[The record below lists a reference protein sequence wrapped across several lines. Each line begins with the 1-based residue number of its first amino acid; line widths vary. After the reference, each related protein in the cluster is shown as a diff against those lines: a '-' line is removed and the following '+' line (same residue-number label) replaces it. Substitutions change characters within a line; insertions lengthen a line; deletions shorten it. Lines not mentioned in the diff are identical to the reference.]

1 MRTVNLFGAM
11 NLLIFHLHDMGRYCS
26 PYGFPARTP
35 HMQAFAERGTLF
47 RNAHCA
53 APTCSP
59 SRAALLTGQ
68 TAHQAGMLG
77 LLHRGFDL
85 TDYSL
90 HLGSFLGRNGYES
103 VYAGVQHEF
112 RKDSDQEIPYRRKLV
127 PSREEGSHDEQA
139 ATASAE
145 FLDEVGEKPF
155 FLWTGMI
162 YPHRPFLKADPSK
175 YNPNHIQPPAPIPD
189 TPETRQDMADYFESV
204 EHADACFGTV
214 MDALD
219 RNGLREQTIVILTTD
234 HGIAF
239 PEMKCNLTAHG
250 TGVAMV
256 MDYPGNPMRGRACDA
271 LVSHIDVFPTLCE
284 LLGLDSPD
292 HLIGE
297 SLVPLFMGETEAVRE
312 DAFAEV
318 NYHAGRD
325 IMRSVRTNRYNYV
338 RIFDRDAN
346 VAMVNI
352 DGGPS
357 KDVLEIYGLGN
368 DTPRERVQLYDLV
381 FDPQERRNLAGD
393 PAYRNARLDM
403 DQRLKQW
410 MVMTD
415 DPAFRGPVAAPE
427 GAVVD
432 ARSQRDPR

>member
-1 MRTVNLFGAM
+1 
-11 NLLIFHLHDMGRYCS
+11 
-26 PYGFPARTP
+26 
-35 HMQAFAERGTLF
+35 MQAFAERATVF
-47 RNAHCA
+47 RNAHAA

-85 TDYSL
+85 KDYSQ
-90 HLGSFLGRNGYES
+90 HLGNFLKGHGYETA
-103 VYAGVQHEF
+103 YAGVQHEF
-112 RKDSDQEIPYRRKLV
+112 NPDSDQNVPYQRKLV
-127 PSREEGSHDEQA
+127 PSREEGTRDEQA

-145 FLDEVGEKPF
+145 FLDEVGDKPF

-162 YPHRPFLKADPSK
+162 YPHRPFLKADPAK
-175 YNPNHIQPPAPIPD
+175 FDPNHIQAPAPLPD
-189 TPETRQDMADYFESV
+189 TPGTRQDMADYFESV

-214 MDALD
+214 MEALD
-219 RNGLREQTIVILTTD
+219 RNGLREKTIVILTTD

-250 TGVAMV
+250 TGVALV

-284 LLGLDSPD
+284 MMGLDPPEY
-292 HLIGE
+292 LIGE
-297 SLVPLFMGETEAVRE
+297 SLLPLFNGEQEAVRE
-312 DAFAEV
+312 DLFAEV

-325 IMRSVRTNRYNYV
+325 VMRGVRTNRYNLIRV
-338 RIFDRDAN
+338 FDQDAH
-346 VAMVNI
+346 VTLVNI
-352 DGGPS
+352 DPGKS
-357 KDVLEIYGLGN
+357 KTLLMEHGLGN
-368 DTPRERVQLYDLV
+368 DTLRERVQLYDLV
-381 FDPQERRNLAGD
+381 FDPQERHNLAFD
-393 PAYRNARLDM
+393 PAYRDVRISM
-403 DQRLKQW
+403 EQRLKRW

-415 DPAFRGPVAAPE
+415 DPVMKGHVDAPE

-432 ARSQRDPR
+432 PRSAIDPGGM